1 MKHLISLDAEA
12 TKRGRLCGRPASVDG
27 VVGMPREEL
36 ILLLTQAFERAA
48 DRLRTEGHDDPWP
61 DDLWPQELVRL
72 LREHSRAIIAS
83 LGGEGI
89 DR

>member
-1 MKHLISLDAEA
+1 MRRPLSEVGYRVGPYALIISP
-12 TKRGRLCGRPASVDG
+12 K
-27 VVGMPREEL
+27 MPREKL